1 MLRIS
6 SARSEGSRLLLII
19 MRTLSSPLGNESPLR
34 ITPPIVRPLILVAD
48 DDEDTRVMFRTML
61 LLRGYRV
68 IEAPDG
74 EKTVQMAESARPD
87 LILMDV
93 NLPGVDGFD
102 ATRRIRESC
111 RMPIVFVSGHEE
123 ARFLARARQAGCDE
137 YLVKPIDL
145 DQLDGIIK
153 KYTAQKPRSANAL

>member
-1 MLRIS
+1 
-6 SARSEGSRLLLII
+6 
-19 MRTLSSPLGNESPLR
+19 MRTLSSPLGNESLLR
-34 ITPPIVRPLILVAD
+34 ATPALARPLILVAD

-61 LLRGYRV
+61 QLRGYRV

-74 EKTVQMAESARPD
+74 EKTVQMAESALPD
-87 LILMDV
+87 LILMDI

-111 RMPIVFVSGHEE
+111 RMPIVFVSGHGE
-123 ARFLARARQAGCDE
+123 ARFLAQARQAGCDE

-145 DQLDGIIK
+145 DQLERIIK

>member
-1 MLRIS
+1 
-6 SARSEGSRLLLII
+6 
-19 MRTLSSPLGNESPLR
+19 
-34 ITPPIVRPLILVAD
+34 
-48 DDEDTRVMFRTML
+48 MFRTML
-61 LLRGYRV
+61 QLHGYRV

-93 NLPGVDGFD
+93 GLPGIDGLD

-111 RMPIVFVSGHEE
+111 RIPIVCVSGHGE
-123 ARFLARARQAGCDE
+123 ARFLAQARQAGCDE

-145 DQLDGIIK
+145 DQLEGIIK
-153 KYTAQKPRSANAL
+153 RYTAQKPRSAQAL